1 LCFDQLPKQAAS
13 QKFPQPT
20 PLTPCMQA
28 LKHAAPPLGDS
39 FFACGVAVALL
50 PPTVFGA
57 DQAELALMQMQMMP
71 ITNRR
76 TAMELLLSAL
86 LLAQIASAEPWHLIT
101 PIAVIAVTTPHPDRA
116 SARDPTSRCGRGG
129 RPARGPS
136 VVGRISADPP
146 KAWRVIRRQLA
157 L

>member
-1 LCFDQLPKQAAS
+1 
-13 QKFPQPT
+13 
-20 PLTPCMQA
+20 MQA

-71 ITNRR
+71 ITNTR

-116 SARDPTSRCGRGG
+116 SARA
-129 RPARGPS
+129 AR
-136 VVGRISADPP
+136 VSAMS
-146 KAWRVIRRQLA
+146 
-157 L
+157 